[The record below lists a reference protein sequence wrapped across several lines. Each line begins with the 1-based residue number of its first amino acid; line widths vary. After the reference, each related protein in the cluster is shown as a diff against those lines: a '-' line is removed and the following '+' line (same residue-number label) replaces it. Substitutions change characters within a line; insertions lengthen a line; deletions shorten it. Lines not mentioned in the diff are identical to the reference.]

1 MATPVTFNLIDAGNN
16 QFYSRIYIAPLSY
29 PVVYSGSIVVGD
41 VVNVITNDRSP
52 TKTITLLPNDYEVRC
67 IGTPD
72 YQTQFYISVVDTNGI
87 AVSASA
93 IINSGPITS
102 SNFTASYAI
111 TASYALNGGGGG
123 ATSSW
128 ASSSISSSWAT
139 TASYAVSALTA
150 SYALNSGGGNPT
162 SSWATNAITAS
173 WATTA
178 SHAVIAGSLVT
189 SSNYQVNILTAS
201 SEKLNFLTTNYI
213 NFTGSNPSYA
223 EGTIFY
229 DSANHTLCVWNDQST
244 TKINLAEDEY
254 VRAVNK
260 TGAIITN
267 GSAVTISS
275 SQGNRPQVILAQSG
289 TATASLAYG
298 FIGLAAH
305 DIAINQEGLI
315 CTLGVVDSINTTAFN
330 AGDTLYVSSS
340 AGKFTNT
347 RPAVPYDIMKVGIA
361 LNSTVNGS
369 ILVKGVDATHYNDLS
384 GYVASTGSLYG
395 TSSWATNA
403 ITSSWATTASY
414 AVSALTASYALNS
427 GGGNPTSSWATNAIT
442 ASWATTASHAVLAG
456 SLVTSSNY
464 KVNILTASLVS
475 SSNFTGNLTGTSS
488 YSSSSLWS
496 NTSGVAATASYLLAT
511 YAITQQLTASNPS
524 TTTVYT
530 IADVYYGYATE
541 VLGPY
546 PLVENNV
553 AYEFRVY
560 AYRDTP
566 NGRLYSTNPYSIAVS
581 DNDTGQNFQWSVNWD
596 SMPSA
601 DGYRILVSD
610 PNYPANLNYY
620 RDTAYNQMD
629 YDGTG
634 LTAGN
639 TVTPTGSISI
649 TTINTALKI
658 AGDQIST
665 GSLKVNGDILVKSDI
680 NSSQFEFDKT
690 TGSLK
695 ITGNTSSVS
704 LLELNG
710 AGTSSNFIYKR
721 TASSASSAI
730 SFSTNNTRDFYIS
743 NVSDGTFRI
752 ASDSDNYIVLSSS
765 KVGIGHAAPSA
776 ELHVISTTEQQRIG
790 YNTSNY
796 LSNTINSNGSATF
809 DLVGTSPTFTY
820 KDSIILSG
828 SITGTA
834 TASFPKCGINSTAFT
849 VGAEESLLI
858 SGSTYNIATAL
869 GNIDGYVQF
878 NVKNNSAGGTSS
890 ADLCVTNNAGTENG
904 NYVNMGINSTNHTTS
919 TDLGG
924 PNDAYVYATGSDFY
938 VGNISSAKKLYLFT
952 GGTNNSSSTVS
963 IDSSK
968 NMTVAGNISA
978 SSYSGSAATIAG
990 VISCSAVSASGIT
1003 VTSAIINGNISASSF
1018 SGSFGWFPLMIQIP
1032 YSSSAHAVTTTVTT
1046 GSTYYKVS
1054 DNRLYTYNGSRW
1066 MSSSAYG

>member
-1 MATPVTFNLIDAGNN
+1 M
-16 QFYSRIYIAPLSY
+16 
-29 PVVYSGSIVVGD
+29 
-41 VVNVITNDRSP
+41 
-52 TKTITLLPNDYEVRC
+52 
-67 IGTPD
+67 
-72 YQTQFYISVVDTNGI
+72 
-87 AVSASA
+87 
-93 IINSGPITS
+93 
-102 SNFTASYAI
+102 
-111 TASYALNGGGGG
+111 
-123 ATSSW
+123 
-128 ASSSISSSWAT
+128 
-139 TASYAVSALTA
+139 
-150 SYALNSGGGNPT
+150 
-162 SSWATNAITAS
+162 
-173 WATTA
+173 
-178 SHAVIAGSLVT
+178 
-189 SSNYQVNILTAS
+189 
-201 SEKLNFLTTNYI
+201 
-213 NFTGSNPSYA
+213 
-223 EGTIFY
+223 
-229 DSANHTLCVWNDQST
+229 
-244 TKINLAEDEY
+244 
-254 VRAVNK
+254 
-260 TGAIITN
+260 
-267 GSAVTISS
+267 
-275 SQGNRPQVILAQSG
+275 
-289 TATASLAYG
+289 
-298 FIGLAAH
+298 
-305 DIAINQEGLI
+305 
-315 CTLGVVDSINTTAFN
+315 
-330 AGDTLYVSSS
+330 
-340 AGKFTNT
+340 
-347 RPAVPYDIMKVGIA
+347 
-361 LNSTVNGS
+361 
-369 ILVKGVDATHYNDLS
+369 
-384 GYVASTGSLYG
+384 
-395 TSSWATNA
+395 
-403 ITSSWATTASY
+403 
-414 AVSALTASYALNS
+414 
-427 GGGNPTSSWATNAIT
+427 
-442 ASWATTASHAVLAG
+442 
-456 SLVTSSNY
+456 
-464 KVNILTASLVS
+464 
-475 SSNFTGNLTGTSS
+475 
-488 YSSSSLWS
+488 
-496 NTSGVAATASYLLAT
+496 
-511 YAITQQLTASNPS
+511 
-524 TTTVYT
+524 
-530 IADVYYGYATE
+530 
-541 VLGPY
+541 
-546 PLVENNV
+546 

-596 SMPSA
+596 STPSA

-796 LSNTINSNGSATF
+796 LSNTIDSNGSATF

-834 TASFPKCGINSTAFT
+834 TASFPKCGINSTDFT
-849 VGAEESLLI
+849 VGAGESLLI

-924 PNDAYVYATGSDFY
+924 PNDTYVYATGSDFY
-938 VGNISSAKKLYLFT
+938 VGNISSAKKLYLFA